1 MSRARD
7 VASNNL
13 AVDTTPTLQ
22 GDLTMGSN
30 SIADGVLGV
39 KNTGSQSELRL
50 YCESG
55 NAHYVS
61 LKAPAHSAFSGNH
74 SITMPPNTGNNGE
87 FLKTD
92 GNGVTSWASAGG
104 NAGWTWLA
112 RNNITSST
120 SYSTFD
126 SSVITSTYDNYAIVA
141 NGINFGANDENIGFF
156 VHANGAWQ
164 QGTGKNDYDHNGIK
178 FNSATDNQNSIL
190 SGGGFNRT
198 NVYMDTTGYGAGSQ
212 NTQYSTAFT
221 LYMSTKAQNSK
232 ARNIWWYGSFNNS
245 TSGTDSYGGSVTVG
259 AASYDGELT
268 NNITGIR
275 FYGYSGNN
283 FVNGT
288 WDLYGLA
295 RS

>member
-7 VASNNL
+7 VADGALGTIAGTNGQVLTSNGTVWSSQ
-13 AVDTTPTLQ
+13 AVPTELPAY
-22 GDLTMGSN
+22 GSDGNILTS
-30 SIADGVLGV
+30 
-39 KNTGSQSELRL
+39 TGSAWASEANPLPAHGT
-50 YCESG
+50 SG
-55 NAHYVS
+55 NVLTSTGSAWAS
-61 LKAPAHSAFSGNH
+61 QAPA
-74 SITMPPNTGNNGE
+74 
-87 FLKTD
+87 
-92 GNGVTSWASAGG
+92 GG
-104 NAGWTWLA
+104 GAGWTWLA

-126 SSVITSTYDNYAIVA
+126 SSVVTSTYDNYAIVA
-141 NGINFGANDENIGFF
+141 NGINFGAVSENIGFF

-164 QGTGKNDYDHNGIK
+164 QGTGKNDYDHSGIK
-178 FNSATDNQNSIL
+178 FNTATDTQNTIL

-232 ARNIWWYGSFNNS
+232 ARNIWWHGSFNNS
-245 TSGTDSYGGSVTVG
+245 TNGTASYGGSVTVG

-283 FVNGT
+283 FANGT